1 MKIHSTILSI
11 LLSLLLWQMVSIFI
25 IPVTVMQY
33 IIIEILVVFSI
44 ELHTLAIQKLIKNY
58 VSKSANHN
66 VDKGNTHL

>member
-11 LLSLLLWQMVSIFI
+11 LLSLLLWQMVNIFI
-25 IPVTVMQY
+25 IPVTVIQY

-58 VSKSANHN
+58 VSKPANHN